1 MQVIAN
7 ALRIIEC
14 VVEHQPIGVTGIARI
29 LDLPKASVQRA
40 LTSLESS
47 GWLARDRV
55 NPRSWVQTPR
65 IWVLAHTG
73 RGLEILELTRDVLQ
87 HLHEVTD
94 ENVHVSRREG
104 DDLIIVDR
112 IESTKLIRVNDPIG
126 NRVPLH
132 LSGSGRAMLA
142 TWSPDQIDDYIDRRS
157 REDHGSPPLDPDQL
171 RRELEETRRVGY
183 AVNRGSWRPE
193 VSGVSTA
200 VPLNGPGE
208 SAEYALAI
216 SIPTHRLDESKV
228 GEYSELVLQAR
239 ASILSAAGVADP
251 TNHTTGAGQGPSGP

>member
-14 VVEHQPIGVTGIARI
+14 VVEHQPIGVSAIART
-29 LDLPKASVQRA
+29 LDLPKATVQRA

-47 GWLARDRV
+47 GWLARDRI

-65 IWVLAHTG
+65 IWILAHTG

-87 HLHEVTD
+87 ELHKITD
-94 ENVHVSRREG
+94 ENVHVSRRE
-104 DDLIIVDR
+104 DDSLIIVDR

-142 TWSPDQIDDYIDRRS
+142 TWPDDDIEAYIDRNGHD
-157 REDHGSPPLDPDQL
+157 ENGVPVLDPVQL
-171 RRELEETRRVGY
+171 KSELEETRSAGY

-193 VSGVSTA
+193 VSGVSVA
-200 VPLNGPGE
+200 LPLAGHDLP
-208 SAEYALAI
+208 AEYALAI
-216 SIPTHRLDESKV
+216 SIPTHRLDQSRV
-228 GEYSELVLQAR
+228 GEYSELVLAAR
-239 ASILSAAGVADP
+239 STVLASAGIPESATVG
-251 TNHTTGAGQGPSGP
+251 G